1 MKNIL
6 LCMLVSA
13 SLTACTT
20 QETKTETNAELK
32 PHGYE
37 YDSTANINTI
47 KASFEDMAIHD
58 TASYKSKYAD
68 TAVFLDNGKKMSLAE
83 NINML
88 STFQSNGIK
97 VKVSNISAI
106 WESRFTK
113 KDNTQGTSV
122 VTYLTVTFT
131 KGDKSID
138 VAMNQYDAFV
148 DGKIVKE
155 MLYYDPTSIM
165 ALMR

>member
-6 LCMLVSA
+6 LCILVSA
-13 SLTACTT
+13 SLIACST
-20 QETKTETNAELK
+20 QETKTENNKEPK

-37 YDSTANINTI
+37 YDSTANINAI

-83 NINML
+83 NINIL
-88 STFQSNGIK
+88 NRFQSHGIK
-97 VKVSNISAI
+97 VKVSSIAAI

-122 VTYLTVTFT
+122 VTYLTLTLI

-138 VAMNQYDAFV
+138 IAINQYDAFV

-155 MLYYDPTSIM
+155 MLYYDPTNII
-165 ALMR
+165 ALMK

>member
-6 LCMLVSA
+6 LCMLLSA

-68 TAVFLDNGKKMSLAE
+68 TAVFLDNGKKMSLSE
-83 NINML
+83 NVNML
-88 STFQSNGIK
+88 NRFQSNGIK

>member
-1 MKNIL
+1 MKKLL

-13 SLTACTT
+13 SLIACTT
-20 QETKTETNAELK
+20 QETKIETNAELK

-58 TASYKSKYAD
+58 TANYKNKYAD
-68 TAVFLDNGKKMSLAE
+68 TAVFYDNGKKMSLAE
-83 NINML
+83 NVNML
-88 STFQSNGIK
+88 NRFQSNGIK
-97 VKVSNISAI
+97 VKVSSIAAI

-122 VTYLTVTFT
+122 VTYLTLTFT
-131 KGDKSID
+131 KDDKSIE
-138 VAMNQYDAFV
+138 VAMNQYDSFV

-155 MLYYDPTSIM
+155 MLFYDPTSIM
-165 ALMR
+165 ALMK

>member
-6 LCMLVSA
+6 LCMLLSA

-88 STFQSNGIK
+88 NRFQSHGIK
-97 VKVSNISAI
+97 VKVSSIAAI

-122 VTYLTVTFT
+122 VTYLTLTLM

-138 VAMNQYDAFV
+138 IAMNQYDAFV

-155 MLYYDPTSIM
+155 MLYYDPTNII
-165 ALMR
+165 ALMK

>member
-1 MKNIL
+1 ML
-6 LCMLVSA
+6 LSA

-83 NINML
+83 NINIL
-88 STFQSNGIK
+88 NTWQLAGIK
-97 VKVSNISAI
+97 VKVSNIAAI

-122 VTYLTVTFT
+122 VTYLTLTLT
-131 KGDKSID
+131 KGDQSID
-138 VAMNQYDAFV
+138 VPINQYDAFV

-155 MLYYDPTSIM
+155 MLYYDPTRIN
-165 ALMR
+165 ALMK

>member
-1 MKNIL
+1 
-6 LCMLVSA
+6 MLVSA
-13 SLTACTT
+13 SLIACTT
-20 QETKTETNAELK
+20 QETKIETNAELK

-58 TASYKSKYAD
+58 TANYKNKYAD
-68 TAVFLDNGKKMSLAE
+68 TAVFYDNGKKMSLAE
-83 NINML
+83 NVNML
-88 STFQSNGIK
+88 NRFQSNGIK
-97 VKVSNISAI
+97 VKVSSIAAI

-122 VTYLTVTFT
+122 VTYLTLTFT
-131 KGDKSID
+131 KDDKSIE
-138 VAMNQYDAFV
+138 VAMNQYDSFV

-155 MLYYDPTSIM
+155 MLFYDPTSIM
-165 ALMR
+165 ALMK

>member
-1 MKNIL
+1 
-6 LCMLVSA
+6 MLVSA
-13 SLTACTT
+13 SLIACTT

-83 NINML
+83 NINIL
-88 STFQSNGIK
+88 NTWQLAGIK
-97 VKVSNISAI
+97 VKVSNIAAI

-122 VTYLTVTFT
+122 VTYLTLTLT
-131 KGDKSID
+131 KGDQSID
-138 VAMNQYDAFV
+138 VPINQYDAFV

-155 MLYYDPTSIM
+155 MLYYDPTNIK
-165 ALMR
+165 ALMK

>member
-1 MKNIL
+1 MKKLIL
-6 LCMLVSA
+6 SAILSA
-13 SLTACTT
+13 SLIACTT

-68 TAVFLDNGKKMSLAE
+68 TAVFLDNGRKMSLAE
-83 NINML
+83 NINIL
-88 STFQSNGIK
+88 NTWQLAGIK
-97 VKVSNISAI
+97 VKVSNIAAI

-122 VTYLTVTFT
+122 VTYLTLTLT
-131 KGDKSID
+131 KGDQSID
-138 VAMNQYDAFV
+138 VPINQYDAFV

-155 MLYYDPTSIM
+155 MLYYDPTRIN
-165 ALMR
+165 ALMK

>member
-1 MKNIL
+1 MKKLIL
-6 LCMLVSA
+6 SAILSA
-13 SLTACTT
+13 SLIACTT

-68 TAVFLDNGKKMSLAE
+68 TAVFLDNGRKMSLAE
-83 NINML
+83 NINIL
-88 STFQSNGIK
+88 NTWQLAGIK
-97 VKVSNISAI
+97 VEVSNIAAI

-122 VTYLTVTFT
+122 VTYLTLTLT
-131 KGDKSID
+131 KGDQSID
-138 VAMNQYDAFV
+138 VPINQYDAFV

-155 MLYYDPTSIM
+155 MLYYDPTRIN
-165 ALMR
+165 ALMK